1 MYAKIYENFVDE
13 TDVNYFL
20 NDITNKF
27 DKFHPNEM
35 GPHRHFLRING
46 TEDFQDIHKK
56 YFDKIANTLG
66 IKSPEI
72 DPLLGVLYSVINHD
86 GRIHKHIDSQGIYES
101 GNFVNY
107 RVNILLQRDSGTGYD
122 PIIRGVKHSVNV
134 GDAWSF
140 PASLYEHETEP
151 VSGSKD
157 RIVLQYGFILHKKE
171 YERLFNAGE
180 LILSKRM
187 KDYHAKNTRNGIA
200 RSRKDFFSQPAE
212 IVPRK

>member
-1 MYAKIYENFVDE
+1 MYAKVYKNFVDKS
-13 TDVNYFL
+13 DVDYFL
-20 NDITNKF
+20 ADILSKSIKF
-27 DKFHPNEM
+27 QPNGM

-46 TEDFQDIHKK
+46 TEDFQEIHKK

-66 IKSPEI
+66 IKNPEI
-72 DPLLGVLYSVINHD
+72 DPLLGVLYSQIQKD
-86 GRIHKHIDSQGIYES
+86 GHIHKHIDSQDIYES

-107 RVNILLQRDSGTGYD
+107 RFNILLQRESGTGYD

-151 VSGSKD
+151 VSGNKN

-171 YERLFNAGE
+171 YERLFNEGE
-180 LILSKRM
+180 LILSKKM

-200 RSRKDFFSQPAE
+200 RSRKDFFSRTPQD
-212 IVPRK
+212 IS

>member
-1 MYAKIYENFVDE
+1 MYARIYENFVDE
-13 TDVNYFL
+13 SDVKYFL
-20 NDITNKF
+20 DDILSKFNKF
-27 DKFHPNEM
+27 QPNAM
-35 GPHRHFLRING
+35 GPHRQFLKIND

-66 IKSPEI
+66 IKNPEI
-72 DPLLGVLYSVINHD
+72 DPLLGVLYSVISHD
-86 GRIHKHIDSQGIYES
+86 GLIHKHIDSQDIYES

-107 RVNILLQRDSGTGYD
+107 RFNILLQRESGAGYD

-151 VSGSKD
+151 VSGNKN

-171 YERLFNAGE
+171 YERLFNEGE
-180 LILSKRM
+180 LILSKKM

-200 RSRKDFFSQPAE
+200 RSRKDFFSRTPQD
-212 IVPRK
+212 IS

>member
-13 TDVNYFL
+13 SDVKYFL
-20 NDITNKF
+20 DDILSKFNKF
-27 DKFHPNEM
+27 QPNGM
-35 GPHRHFLRING
+35 GPHRQFLKING

-56 YFDKIANTLG
+56 YVDKIANTLG
-66 IKSPEI
+66 IKNPEI
-72 DPLLGVLYSVINHD
+72 DPLLGVLYSVIRPD
-86 GRIHKHIDSQGIYES
+86 GFIHKHTDCQDMYES

-107 RVNILLQRDSGTGYD
+107 RFNILVQRESGAGYD

-151 VSGSKD
+151 VSGNKN

-171 YERLFNAGE
+171 YERLFNDSE
-180 LILSKRM
+180 LILSKKM
-187 KDYHAKNTRNGIA
+187 KDYHAKNTRNGIT
-200 RSRKDFFSQPAE
+200 RSRKDFFSQPSQV
-212 IVPRK
+212 IS